1 MCGRFLCLLML
12 FTLTFQ
18 AESLASEKWRRVMAL
33 EGNWKFSIGDNKKWA
48 SPTYNDSDWETIRV
62 PSKWEDQGFNGF
74 NGFAWYRKSFDG
86 SMLKS
91 GGMQYY
97 LFLGYIDDAD
107 EVYLNGHLIGSSG
120 SFPPKYHTAFNAERR
135 YVLPAEHLNFKGA
148 NIISVRVYDAEIE
161 GGIVSGNIG
170 IYVDENDQ
178 ALAVNLRGIWDFSI
192 VQRKSFG
199 MSEDVAEFK
208 VNRTPP
214 TNATWGKIMVPALWE
229 HQGYDRFDGTAWYRK
244 QFYVPKSLAGEDL
257 VLIMGKIDDYDQAY
271 LNGKLIGST
280 TKYDHLRIYHLSPEM
295 IQPGAY
301 NLLLV
306 FVYDYGGFGG
316 IYEGPVGLM
325 KQTEFTRF
333 MRYRD

>member
-1 MCGRFLCLLML
+1 MCGRFLCLLIA
-12 FTLTFQ
+12 FTLAIQ
-18 AESLASEKWRRVMAL
+18 NEGLAAEKWRRVLAL
-33 EGNWKFSIGDNKKWA
+33 EGSWKFSIGDNKRWA
-48 SPTYNDSDWETIRV
+48 SPDYNDSEWESIRV
-62 PSKWEDQGFNGF
+62 PAKWEDQGFNGF
-74 NGFAWYRKSFDG
+74 NGYAWYRKSFDG
-86 SMLKS
+86 SALRN
-91 GGMQYY
+91 GQVPYY

-107 EVYLNGHLIGSSG
+107 EVYLNGHLIGASG

-135 YVLPAEHLNFKGA
+135 YVLPAEHINFKGT
-148 NIISVRVYDAEIE
+148 NTISVRVYDAEIE

-178 ALAVNLRGIWDFSI
+178 ALTVNLRGIWDFSI

-199 MSEDVAEFK
+199 ISEDVAEFK
-208 VNRTPP
+208 VKRTPP
-214 TNATWGKIMVPALWE
+214 ENVKWNKIMVPALWE

-271 LNGKLIGST
+271 LNGKLVGST
-280 TKYDHLRIYHLSPEM
+280 TKYDHLRIYHLAPEM

-301 NLLLV
+301 NLLLI